1 MANQYKIA
9 NANATASNIIVS
21 VEFKRDSDIDKV
33 RAENLIYPAGTS
45 KSIIIADLE
54 VRSKN
59 SITTYENDKIV
70 VDLLK
75 TTADWVTVIEKV

>member
-45 KSIIIADLE
+45 TDIIIADLE
-54 VRSKN
+54 ARSKN